1 MTKDEIKQKIATSI
15 EGQFNQVNSDNQLA
29 VILYGIVGLL

>member
-1 MTKDEIKQKIATSI
+1 MDKEEIKQMIATSI
-15 EGQFNQVNSDNQLA
+15 EGQFNQVNSDNKLS